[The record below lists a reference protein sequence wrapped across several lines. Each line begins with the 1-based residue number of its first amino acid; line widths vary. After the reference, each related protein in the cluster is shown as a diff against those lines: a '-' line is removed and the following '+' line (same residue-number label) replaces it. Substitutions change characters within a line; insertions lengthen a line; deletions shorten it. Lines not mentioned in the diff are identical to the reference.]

1 MSKLNLSIAGMHCKS
16 CELLIEGNLKKI
28 SGIKKVDVNYKTGK
42 ADVYYEGQT
51 PKVEDLAK
59 AVEEAGY
66 KIGVKQKSG
75 WLSKDKKDYW
85 NLVWAFA
92 IVFVLYKLAKIFGLN
107 NINVNTV
114 KDGLGVVFLVGLVAG
129 ISTCMAL
136 IGGLVLSLSARHS
149 ELHPEATAMEK
160 FRPHLYFNL
169 GRIGGYALLGG
180 IIGLVGAAL
189 QFSPNL
195 LGTITL
201 LVSLIMILLGL
212 KLVGIFPKL
221 QDKNF
226 TLPKSVAKFF
236 GVKTEVREYSHTT
249 AVLSGAATFFLPCG
263 FTQAMQLYA
272 VSSGSFSQGALIM
285 GLFALGTSFG
295 LLSIGGLSSV
305 FKGRKAQIFFATA
318 GVAVIL
324 FGWFNIS
331 NAWRLIGVSGN
342 ENNANQKNVSGQE
355 QVVYMTQDV
364 DGYSPNVLTVK
375 KGIPVK
381 WVITSKSTF
390 SCASYIVMRKF
401 KIGKPLNKGENVF
414 YFTPT
419 ETGEIPFSCSMGMY
433 TGKFIVTDNDSSF
446 VPNKF
451 ISAANAS
458 VGGGCN
464 MMAGGG
470 CGGCGGGQKNK
481 SLVSGQTSSVTQDL
495 SNNQRN
501 NSKIQLI
508 KSSYTQAGDISPN
521 EFTVKKG
528 QAVKWEISMKEP
540 PTGCMHNV
548 VIDSIG
554 VSQPMNQSGD
564 TVVEFTPTQAGD
576 LWVTC
581 SMGIHRATIHV
592 I

>member
-1 MSKLNLSIAGMHCKS
+1 MAKLNLQIAGMHCKS
-16 CELLIEGNLKKI
+16 CEMLIEGNLKKI
-28 SGIKKVDVNYKTGK
+28 SGIKKVDVSYKTSQ
-42 ADVYYEGQT
+42 AEVYYDGAA
-51 PKVEDLAK
+51 PKPEALAL

-66 KIGVKQKSG
+66 KIGAKQKPTTF
-75 WLSKDKKDYW
+75 SKDKNDYW
-85 NLVWAFA
+85 NFFYGLM
-92 IVFVLYKLAKIFGLN
+92 IVAVLYVLAKIFGFN
-107 NINVNTV
+107 KINVNAV
-114 KDGLGVVFLVGLVAG
+114 QDGLGVVFLVGLVAG
-129 ISTCMAL
+129 VSTCMAL

-149 ELHPEATAMEK
+149 ELHPEATMMQK

-180 IIGLVGAAL
+180 IIGFLGSAF
-189 QFSPNL
+189 QFSANL
-195 LGTITL
+195 LGIITL
-201 LVSLIMILLGL
+201 LVSFVMILMGL
-212 KLVGIFPKL
+212 KLLGIFPKL

-236 GVKTEVREYSHTT
+236 GVKTEVREYSHKV
-249 AVLSGAATFFLPCG
+249 AILSGTATFFLPCG

-272 VSSGSFSQGALIM
+272 VSSGSFGQGAMIM

-295 LLSIGGLSSV
+295 LLTIGGLSSL
-305 FKGRKAQIFFATA
+305 FKGRKAKIFFATA

-324 FGWFNIS
+324 FGLFNIS
-331 NAWRLIGVSGN
+331 NGWRLVGVSGTDDSATKITN
-342 ENNANQKNVSGQE
+342 SDQE
-355 QVVYMTQDV
+355 QVVYMDQNV

-433 TGKFIVTDNDSSF
+433 TGKFIVVDNESSLA
-446 VPNKF
+446 PNKTLASTG
-451 ISAANAS
+451 SATCGM
-458 VGGGCN
+458 GGRGV
-464 MMAGGG
+464 
-470 CGGCGGGQKNK
+470 CGGCGGGAVANTPAPDN
-481 SLVSGQTSSVTQDL
+481 SNIDL
-495 SNNQRN
+495 SNAQ
-501 NSKIQLI
+501 II
-508 KSSYTQAGDISPN
+508 KSSYKQFEDITPS

-528 QAVKWEISMKEP
+528 QPVKWIIAMNEP

-548 VIDSIG
+548 VIRDLN
-554 VSQPMNQSGD
+554 VVQPMNATGD
-564 TVVEFTPTQAGD
+564 TTVVFVPTQKGD
-576 LWVTC
+576 LKVTC
-581 SMGIHRATIHV
+581 SMGIPRATIHV

>member
-28 SGIKKVDVNYKTGK
+28 AGIKKVDVNYKTGK
-42 ADVYYEGQT
+42 AEVYYDGSIPQAEAL
-51 PKVEDLAK
+51 KLV
-59 AVEEAGY
+59 VEEAGY
-66 KIGVKQKSG
+66 KIGVKQNSS
-75 WLSKDKKDYW
+75 WLSKDKNDYW
-85 NLVWAFA
+85 NLFYAF
-92 IVFVLYKLAKIFGLN
+92 IIIWILYSIAKIFGLN

-129 ISTCMAL
+129 VSTCMAL

-160 FRPHLYFNL
+160 FRPHLYFNF
-169 GRIGGYALLGG
+169 GRIGGYTLLGG
-180 IIGLVGAAL
+180 IIGFLGSAL
-189 QFSPNL
+189 QFSSNL

-201 LVSLIMILLGL
+201 LVSLVMILLGL
-212 KLVGIFPKL
+212 KLLGVFPKL
-221 QDKNF
+221 QERNF

-236 GVKTEVREYSHTT
+236 GVKTEVREYSHAT

-272 VSSGSFSQGALIM
+272 VSSGSFTQGALIM
-285 GLFALGTSFG
+285 GSFAFGTSFG
-295 LLSIGGLSSV
+295 LLSIGGLSSI

-324 FGWFNIS
+324 FGWFNIG
-331 NAWRLIGVSGN
+331 NAWRLIGVGGN
-342 ENNANQKNVSGQE
+342 ENSASQKAVSGQE
-355 QVVYMTQDV
+355 QVVYMTQDA

-419 ETGEIPFSCSMGMY
+419 EAGEIPFSCSMGMY

-446 VPNKF
+446 VPNRF
-451 ISAANAS
+451 IPTANAS
-458 VGGGCN
+458 TGGGCN
-464 MMAGGG
+464 MKAGGG
-470 CGGCGGGQKNK
+470 CGGCGGGVKNNT
-481 SLVSGQTSSVTQDL
+481 LVSGQTSSVSTIS
-495 SNNQRN
+495 SNNQTN
-501 NSKIQLI
+501 NAKIQLI
-508 KSSYTQAGDISPN
+508 QSFYTQADDISPN

-528 QAVKWEISMKEP
+528 QPVKWIINMKES
-540 PTGCMHNV
+540 PTGCMRNV

-554 VSQPMNQSGD
+554 VSQPMSQSGD
-564 TVVEFTPTQAGD
+564 TIVEFSSTKTGD

>member
-1 MSKLNLSIAGMHCKS
+1 MSKLNLSINGMHCKS

-28 SGIKKVDVNYKTGK
+28 AGIKKVDVNYKTGK
-42 ADVYYEGQT
+42 AEVYYDGST
-51 PKVEDLAK
+51 PQAEALKL

-66 KIGVKQKSG
+66 KIGVKQNGSL
-75 WLSKDKKDYW
+75 LSKDKNDYW
-85 NLVWAFA
+85 NLFYAF
-92 IVFVLYKLAKIFGLN
+92 IIIWILYSVAKIFGLN
-107 NINVNTV
+107 NLNVNTV

-129 ISTCMAL
+129 VSTCMAL

-149 ELHPEATAMEK
+149 ELHPEATVMEK

-180 IIGLVGAAL
+180 IIGFLGSAL

-195 LGTITL
+195 LGIITL
-201 LVSLIMILLGL
+201 LVSLVMILLGL
-212 KLVGIFPKL
+212 KLLGVFPKL
-221 QDKNF
+221 QERNF

-272 VSSGSFSQGALIM
+272 VSSSSFSQGALIM

-295 LLSIGGLSSV
+295 LLSIGGLSSI

-324 FGWFNIS
+324 FGWFNIA
-331 NAWRLIGVSGN
+331 NAWRLIGVGGN
-342 ENNANQKNVSGQE
+342 ESSANQKTTSGQE
-355 QVVYMTQDV
+355 QVVYMTQDA

-375 KGIPVK
+375 KGMPVK
-381 WVITSKSTF
+381 WVINSKSTF

-446 VPNKF
+446 GPNKF
-451 ISAANAS
+451 ISTANAS
-458 VGGGCN
+458 SGGCS
-464 MMAGGG
+464 MKAAGG
-470 CGGCGGGQKNK
+470 CGGEIKNN
-481 SLVSGQTSSVTQDL
+481 SLVSGQTLAVSQAS
-495 SNNQRN
+495 SNNQIN
-501 NSKIQLI
+501 NYKIQLI
-508 KSSYTQAGDISPN
+508 KSSYTQADDISPN

-528 QAVKWEISMKEP
+528 QPVKWVIAMKEP
-540 PTGCMHNV
+540 PTGCMRNV
-548 VIDSIG
+548 VIGDIG
-554 VSQPMNQSGD
+554 VSEPMNQSGD
-564 TVVEFTPTQAGD
+564 TVVEFTPTQTGD
-576 LWVTC
+576 LGVTC